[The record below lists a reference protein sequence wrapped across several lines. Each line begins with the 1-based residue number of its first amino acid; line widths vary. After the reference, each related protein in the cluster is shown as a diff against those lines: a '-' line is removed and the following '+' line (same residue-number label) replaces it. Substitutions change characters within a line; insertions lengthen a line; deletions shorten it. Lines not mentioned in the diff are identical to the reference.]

1 MSPLTGRWC
10 PFGGATFQEVRGKEI
25 REEGHQEGILMIPH
39 IFQGSKDKLEELGK
53 FGGNQYYRHF
63 WGLRID
69 LGTQSDRYKKR

>member
-1 MSPLTGRWC
+1 
-10 PFGGATFQEVRGKEI
+10 
-25 REEGHQEGILMIPH
+25 MIPH